1 MKLDRKIE
9 RERKRKNEKR
19 RTGSQREITRRE
31 RQSLGLYQISNVFEQ
46 IQIVIPEL
54 IDILFVSPG
63 QFSML
68 QR

>member
-1 MKLDRKIE
+1 MKSDRKIE

-19 RTGSQREITRRE
+19 TGSQREISRRE

-54 IDILFVSPG
+54 IYILFVSPG